1 MSTETHHF
9 KFQIMAKFVAKKMTG
24 GYYGDD
30 GYYWKVVNSSTRE
43 VVARNLSKFD
53 ATVTRDEMNIKNRKT
68 Q

>member
-1 MSTETHHF
+1 
-9 KFQIMAKFVAKKMTG
+9 MAKFIAKKMQG

-53 ATVTRDEMNIKNRKT
+53 ATATRNEMNANNKKT
-68 Q
+68 VKS